1 MAFGKQDA
9 IEIEIL
15 EDGTIRS
22 TTDPISGANHAN
34 AEQFLKYVGTLA
46 GGDTTIK
53 KKAGHT
59 HHHHS
64 HGTTEPEKA
73 GH

>member
-1 MAFGKQDA
+1 MAFGKQDT

-34 AEQFLKYVGTLA
+34 AEQFLKFMATL
-46 GGDTTIK
+46 GGGETTITK
-53 KKAGHT
+53 RSGHHHG
-59 HHHHS
+59 HHHH
-64 HGTTEPEKA
+64 HEPEKA